1 MASQSGA
8 TQPKA
13 EGSLTNNDVVGM
25 VKAGIGA
32 DIIVAKIKTA
42 TCSFDTSAAALKEVK
57 DAGVPDSV
65 VLAMVQA
72 PKSAQRIDSWAL
84 SGEAIAPW
92 AGN

>member
-84 SGEAIAPW
+84 SGEARAPW